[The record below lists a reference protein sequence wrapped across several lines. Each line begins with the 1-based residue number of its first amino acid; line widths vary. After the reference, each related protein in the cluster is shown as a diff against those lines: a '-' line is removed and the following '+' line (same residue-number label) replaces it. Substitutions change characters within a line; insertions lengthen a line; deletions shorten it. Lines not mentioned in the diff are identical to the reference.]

1 MFSNLNESSISSF
14 KISNLKEVISLD
26 NFNENKLSN
35 ETILK
40 IAIILILLAFICYTV
55 SIWSEKISG
64 VLKTWHVVSFWRG
77 LVFDI
82 TGTVLMSAL
91 SDDDSESN
99 FLHLLTGYVSIGSM
113 AFHAIIASIAIKI

>member
-1 MFSNLNESSISSF
+1 M
-14 KISNLKEVISLD
+14 
-26 NFNENKLSN
+26 
-35 ETILK
+35 
-40 IAIILILLAFICYTV
+40 ILLAFICYTV